1 MTSLTTST
9 VQVVVADNLENQLY
23 DVAKKWIK
31 GEELSAVTLIPL
43 ATELMAVAQKKTTK
57 GNGARKK
64 QAVITVI
71 TRIIEDFVPE
81 DKYIVTSRNR
91 RYCRIVIFGCFEKV
105 VETSVAKMLLC
116 LIKWSYFFF
125 YR

>member
-9 VQVVVADNLENQLY
+9 VQVVVTDNLENQLY
-23 DVAKKWIK
+23 DVAKKWIR

-43 ATELMAVAQKKTTK
+43 ATKLMATAQNKTTK

-71 TRIIEDFVPE
+71 TRIIEDFVSE
-81 DKYIVTSRNR
+81 DKQEEIISLVNTLLSPAIDAIVALSSSGVLR
-91 RYCRIVIFGCFEKV
+91 KWW
-105 VETSVAKMLLC
+105 KQMLQRC
-116 LIKWSYFFF
+116 CCA
-125 YR
+125 